1 MKQITSKCSGC
12 KQRFVSSAVPAAASS
27 AVRGPGV
34 LAAPQASA
42 ARGAGPGP
50 RGLPGPRGFAWP
62 FRRRFRRAWRGL
74 PRSAAARAGRGHGQG
89 SRVDAAAP
97 VKAEAAS
104 PRNPLSAASVGCEPW
119 PLHTPEAG
127 EPLPPP
133 NRELQSAGGACVP
146 GAVTLAISGK
156 CSLPHLDCQPSRSG
170 PLSSVWRNV
179 GNLK

>member
-50 RGLPGPRGFAWP
+50 RGLPGPRGFPWP
-62 FRRRFRRAWRGL
+62 FLRRFRRAWRGL

-104 PRNPLSAASVGCEPW
+104 PRNPLSAASVGYEPGHSTHTRQGSRCRLLTGSCRAPAEPVCRELLPW
-119 PLHTPEAG
+119 PFLGNAVCHTWIV
-127 EPLPPP
+127 
-133 NRELQSAGGACVP
+133 NQ
-146 GAVTLAISGK
+146 AVQG
-156 CSLPHLDCQPSRSG
+156 R
-170 PLSSVWRNV
+170 
-179 GNLK
+179 